1 MATETSS
8 LTMPSLTERT
18 ARDAMH
24 SRFIA
29 VDGFVTVAE
38 GLALLRQRQAS
49 VIIINRRNEQDEL
62 GIVLPSDIAK
72 KVLSPSRPPERVN
85 LYEIMT
91 KPVVSVRPEMNIR
104 YCARLFEQFG
114 LSLAPVVDTHH
125 QVIGIVDYHHLIL
138 DWLSASQTTHS

>member
-1 MATETSS
+1 
-8 LTMPSLTERT
+8 MPHTQPFVTERT

-24 SRFIA
+24 DQF
-29 VDGFVTVAE
+29 VTTDGFVTVAE
-38 GLALLRQRQAS
+38 GVTLLRQHQAS

-72 KVLSPSRPPERVN
+72 KVLSPSRSPERVN
-85 LYEIMT
+85 LYEIMG
-91 KPVVSVRPEMNIR
+91 KPVISVRPEMNIR

-114 LSLAPVVDTHH
+114 LSLAPVVDASQ

-138 DWLSASQTTHS
+138 DWLDT

>member
-1 MATETSS
+1 MTPATPYLATSS
-8 LTMPSLTERT
+8 LNERT

-24 SRFIA
+24 SNFIA
-29 VDGFVTVAE
+29 IDGFVTVAE
-38 GLALLRQRQAS
+38 GLALFRQRHAS

-114 LSLAPVVDTHH
+114 LSLAPVVDTNH

-138 DWLSASQTTHS
+138 DWLAAGQTTKS